1 MVYSLNENNVKICHI
16 NERWDENR
24 MKKIAV
30 FSNMYPSAKHPTFGL
45 FVKNQVDL
53 LKNTGQEV
61 DVVAITNPEKGRMT
75 TLKKYAVWFLQSL
88 VYMMKNKKN
97 LSLTH
102 AHYVFPTGLI
112 SLIGKK
118 WMGIPYVVTSH
129 GGDIDKMAAKSG
141 RIAKLTK
148 KILHEAEAV
157 IVVGEK
163 LKLDV
168 VNRFGIPENNVHV
181 MSMGV
186 NTGIFKTANKKN
198 ARESLN
204 LSIEGK
210 VILFVGNVIEAKGL
224 LELVEAFAM
233 LQESAADSQLYIVGS
248 RKDSTF
254 ESKLQV
260 FIQDRNV
267 KGIQFVDPVGQEDLA
282 LWMAAADVLALPSYH
297 EGFGLVALEAMAVG
311 TRVVATNVG
320 GLPYL
325 LADGGG
331 ILVEAKDANALAN
344 GLEQA
349 LRSESTLF
357 KPENAQQKVSENSFE
372 AILDRLL
379 QIYRSAE
386 KSEGVRHE

>member
-1 MVYSLNENNVKICHI
+1 MVYSLNENKVKICHI

-254 ESKLQV
+254 ESKIKSL
-260 FIQDRNV
+260 IQERAIE
-267 KGIQFVDPVGQEDLA
+267 GINFVDPVGQEDLA